1 MTVATSSQRET
12 GIMPVGMEN
21 SLDTLLEAVNYREWL
36 LEVSRPH
43 LGESVLEV
51 GAGIGTMTAGVLDK
65 PRVIALEF
73 DPDFA
78 DRLRERFAG
87 DHQVEVRV
95 GDAAHLE
102 GLRAHTGGPVDSAMS
117 FNVFE
122 HIDDDEAA
130 FRNVFEVL
138 KPGGHFVCF
147 VPAFPVIYGRVD
159 HDLGHCRR
167 YVKSELAGKARAAGF
182 EVESIRYFNLP
193 GFFAW
198 GLNTRVLRARTL
210 PGGPA
215 VRVFDRTV
223 VRATRWLEKR
233 WTPPFGQS
241 LLLVARRPLAPGL
254 SSG

>member
-1 MTVATSSQRET
+1 
-12 GIMPVGMEN
+12 MPVGMEN
-21 SLDTLLEAVNYREWL
+21 SLDALLEAVNYREWL

-87 DHQVEVRV
+87 DPNVEVCV
-95 GDAAHLE
+95 GDAAHID
-102 GLRAHTGGPVDSAMS
+102 GLLGHTHGPVDSVMS

-122 HIDDDEAA
+122 HIDDDQTA

-138 KPGGHFVCF
+138 RPGGHFVCF
-147 VPAFPVIYGRVD
+147 VPAFPVLYGGVD

-167 YVKSELAGKARAAGF
+167 YVRAELATKTRAAGF
-182 EVESIRYFNLP
+182 EIESLRYFNLP

-198 GLNTRVLRARTL
+198 GFNTRVLRARRL
-210 PGGPA
+210 SGGPGA
-215 VRVFDRTV
+215 VRVYDRTV
-223 VRATRWLEKR
+223 VRAARWLEKR
-233 WTPPFGQS
+233 WAPPFGQS
-241 LLLVARRPLAPGL
+241 LLLVARRPLV
-254 SSG
+254 